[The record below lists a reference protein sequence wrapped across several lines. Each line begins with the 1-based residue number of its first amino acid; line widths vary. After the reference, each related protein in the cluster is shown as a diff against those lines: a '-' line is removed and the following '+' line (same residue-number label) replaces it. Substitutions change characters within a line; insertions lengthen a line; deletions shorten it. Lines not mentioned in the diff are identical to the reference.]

1 MPPITLVQEDWKRF
15 MTPEGLS
22 EKAGVPKHHF
32 RKMII
37 KELID
42 NACDI
47 GGGRLKIV
55 DVDLL
60 EFYDDGP
67 GIPLEALS
75 IKRPLISS
83 KHWRLG
89 ERGALGNG
97 LRAVMGAL
105 YCLGGHLV
113 VHAYGKATKVFIGN
127 DGETN
132 YIDQGETPDT
142 KVQVYCARI
151 GQTPSLSSFKLTEQ
165 MTGPVVKSSKAIPEW
180 FDDEGI
186 LDIQRSAE
194 GLTVGQIVG
203 QFRTSFEPDNPDNL
217 FTDVNA
223 VELLTRMQ
231 EHTLERTPK
240 VQEVGAG
247 LMPRWEYAQLRGER
261 EGIPYVVEA
270 WVAAASKGQ
279 GEVHVE
285 TLVTNRAVSLTGVNA
300 NVEKKGRVS
309 FVTQNC
315 RFYLGGSDRDK
326 FTLGQNVDYSAV
338 LSISSPYFPILSS
351 GKAIDMEEYVY
362 DLIRVFVTAGKKAKT
377 ALNKRKPKEKRITI
391 KDAVERL
398 LPDAYERVSEG
409 GRYWANA
416 RQLMYAMRPEILRI
430 CKVDKFDDATVT
442 QKYLPAFQK
451 REWKIAYDKRGALE
465 EPHTGKTVG
474 LGTVEIEGYRGRTA
488 SLKFDRF
495 VQPTMVF
502 ENVPAE
508 GRFNKLLFVE
518 KEGFSQLVRESGL
531 LEQHD
536 MAMASSKGLPP
547 VAARALIDHLAGT
560 VDDFKLY
567 VLADFDVNGCVL
579 ADSLV
584 TDRDRYQFANA
595 VDATKLGV
603 TWDQAQEL
611 HRQMKSEPV
620 EIKKHDTRVSYA
632 ETLAGY
638 GLEEAAIDFLLG
650 RHWDE
655 FNGQPMRVELNAF
668 TSRELLALIEKSV
681 SGPKVVPKDL
691 QDLYAEASVRKRVAE
706 YEQQLRQEPTPRP
719 PYGLRDTIAEMLAED
734 PSLSWDEAL
743 ARLV

>member
-42 NACDI
+42 NACDV
-47 GGGRLKIV
+47 GGGRLRLV
-55 DVDLL
+55 DSDLL

-75 IKRPLISS
+75 IKRALISS

-113 VHAYGKATKVFIGN
+113 VHAKGKATKVFVGN
-127 DGETN
+127 DGETV
-132 YIDQGETPDT
+132 YVDQGETTDT
-142 KVQVYCARI
+142 KVRVYCDEI
-151 GQTPSLSSFKLTEQ
+151 GNTPDLLSFKLTEQ
-165 MTGPVVKSSKAIPEW
+165 MAGPVVKSSMAIPEW
-180 FDDEGI
+180 FDDEAI

-194 GLTVGQIVG
+194 GLTVSEIVG
-203 QFRTSFEPDNPDNL
+203 QFRTGYQPCKPHEL
-217 FTDVNA
+217 FTGVNA
-223 VELLTRMQ
+223 VELLAKMQ
-231 EHTLERTPK
+231 KHTLERTPK
-240 VQEVGAG
+240 VREVGAG
-247 LMPRWEYAQLRGER
+247 LMPGWEYAQLRGER
-261 EGIPYVVEA
+261 ENIPYVVEA
-270 WVAAASKGQ
+270 WVKATPKGS
-279 GEVHVE
+279 GSISVE

-300 NVEKKGRVS
+300 NVEKKGRVN
-309 FVTQNC
+309 FVTQNY
-315 RFYLGGSDRDK
+315 RFHLGGSDRDK
-326 FTLGQNVDYSAV
+326 FTLSQNVDYRV
-338 LSISSPYFPILSS
+338 ILSISSPYFPIVSS
-351 GKAIDMEEYVY
+351 GKAIDMEEFVY

-377 ALNKRKPKEKRITI
+377 ALSKRKPKEKRITI
-391 KDAVERL
+391 KDAVEQL
-398 LPDAYERVSEG
+398 LPDAYEKVSEG

-416 RQLMYAMRPEILRI
+416 RQLMYAMRPDILRL
-430 CKVDKFDDATVT
+430 CKIDKFDDATVT
-442 QKYLPAFQK
+442 QKYLPIFQ
-451 REWKIAYDKRGALE
+451 RPEWKIAYDNRGALE
-465 EPHTGKTVG
+465 EPHTGQTVG
-474 LGTVEIEGYRGRTA
+474 LGTVEIENYRGRTA
-488 SLKFDRF
+488 NIGFDRAAR
-495 VQPTMVF
+495 PSMVF
-502 ENVPAE
+502 GNMPAE

-518 KEGFSQLVRESGL
+518 KEGFNQLIRESGI
-531 LEQHD
+531 LERYD
-536 MAMASSKGLPP
+536 MAMASSKGLPV

-560 VDDFKLY
+560 VDGFQLY

-584 TDRDRYQFANA
+584 TDRDRYQFANE
-595 VDATKLGV
+595 VNTTKLGV

-620 EIKKHDTRVSYA
+620 ELEKYNTRVSYA

-638 GLEEAAIDFLLG
+638 GIEKTAIDFLLG

-655 FNGQPMRVELNAF
+655 FNEQPMRVELNAF
-668 TSRELLALIEKSV
+668 TSRELLDIIEEGV

-706 YEQQLRQEPTPRP
+706 YERKLRAEPSPRA
-719 PYGLRDTIAEMLAED
+719 PYGLRDTIAEMLSED
-734 PSLSWDEAL
+734 PDLSWDEAL
-743 ARLV
+743 AKLV